1 MRVNEAG
8 LALIRAYE
16 GFRAKAYRCPAG
28 ILTIGYGHTS
38 MAGPP
43 DVRVGMT
50 VSKKQ
55 AEDIL
60 AADVAIFASEI
71 SRFIKADLNDNQFAA
86 LVSFSY
92 NVGVGA
98 FRSSSVLAA
107 VNRSDF
113 DSVPR
118 RLNLWVKAGG
128 RVLPGLV
135 KRRASEGQLFQRAEG
150 VSLATFDDVM
160 ALPTPAE
167 REEMD
172 QARGL
177 LDLPTGKPLAN
188 STTVWAS
195 LGQFAATVGALA
207 SGAMARF
214 REASWEISDFAW
226 LLPEASATNI
236 IIGFAAVSTLVW
248 IIRERRRHAEED
260 GV

>member
-16 GFRAKAYRCPAG
+16 GFRGQAYRCPAG

-43 DVRVGMT
+43 DVRAGMRMN
-50 VSKKQ
+50 KAQ
-55 AEDIL
+55 AEAVL
-60 AADVAIFASEI
+60 AADVAVFASEI
-71 SRFIKADLNDNQFAA
+71 ARFIRVELSGNQFSA
-86 LVSFSY
+86 LVSFAY
-92 NVGVGA
+92 NAGTGA
-98 FRSSSVLAA
+98 FRKSSVLAA
-107 VNRSDF
+107 VNRGDF

-128 RVLPGLV
+128 RTLPGLV

-177 LDLPTGKPLAN
+177 LDLPTGKPMAN

-195 LGQFAATVGALA
+195 LGQFAATLGAVA

-226 LLPEASATNI
+226 ALPEASASNI